1 MNHEARAPEGR
12 AGLVKVAQARGEG
25 LGGFSRGVLVLT
37 AMSRLHASS
46 LAIAIAM
53 GACAALAFASG
64 CSPGRAEDPQ
74 SILRSYSH
82 ALEEGRA
89 EDAYRMLSEEAR
101 RGISLEAFRR
111 MVKDN
116 PDEVREIAKALARPT
131 ATPVVTATVT
141 SSNGQELQLV
151 LEGGKW
157 RVEATAIDLYA
168 QDTPRHAIQGF
179 VRAVERKRYDVV
191 LKFVPDSHKEGL
203 DPSKLKTAWEGHDKE
218 EIEQVVSS
226 LKQALPTASIEE
238 TGDRATMAYG
248 AGTMQLVRER
258 GLWKIE
264 DFD

>member
-1 MNHEARAPEGR
+1 MKRPSHP
-12 AGLVKVAQARGEG
+12 V
-25 LGGFSRGVLVLT
+25 F
-37 AMSRLHASS
+37 
-46 LAIAIAM
+46 
-53 GACAALAFASG
+53 AALLAVAFMG
-64 CSPGRAEDPQ
+64 CVGGRAEDPQ
-74 SILRSYSH
+74 SVLRAYSH
-82 ALEEGRA
+82 ALDEGRA
-89 EDAYRMLSEEAR
+89 DDAYRMLSEEAR
-101 RGISLEAFRR
+101 RGISAEAFRR

-116 PDEVREIAKALARPT
+116 PEEVREIAKALARPT

-141 SSNGQELQLV
+141 SGSGQELQLV
-151 LEGGKW
+151 LENGKW

>member
-1 MNHEARAPEGR
+1 M
-12 AGLVKVAQARGEG
+12 
-25 LGGFSRGVLVLT
+25 LVLS
-37 AMSRLHASS
+37 AMIRHAHS
-46 LAIAIAM
+46 LAIALAI
-53 GACAALAFASG
+53 GACTG
-64 CSPGRAEDPQ
+64 CTQARAEDPQ

-89 EDAYRMLSEEAR
+89 EDAYRMLSDEAR

-116 PDEVREIAKALARPT
+116 PEEVREIAKALARPT

>member
-1 MNHEARAPEGR
+1 MTP
-12 AGLVKVAQARGEG
+12 KVVA
-25 LGGFSRGVLVLT
+25 
-37 AMSRLHASS
+37 
-46 LAIAIAM
+46 LALAAAL
-53 GACAALAFASG
+53 ACAACG
-64 CSPGRAEDPQ
+64 TPKAEDPH
-74 SILRSYSH
+74 SVLRTYSK

-101 RGISLEAFRR
+101 RGISLEAFKR

-116 PDEVREIAKALARPT
+116 PEEVREIARALARPT

-151 LEGGKW
+151 LENGKW
-157 RVEATAIDLYA
+157 KVEATAIDLYA

-191 LKFVPDSHKEGL
+191 LKFVPDAHREGL
-203 DPSKLKTAWEGHDKE
+203 DPAKLKAAWEGHDKE
-218 EIEQVVSS
+218 EIDQVVSA
-226 LKQALPTASIEE
+226 LKHAVPTASIDE

>member
-1 MNHEARAPEGR
+1 MLR
-12 AGLVKVAQARGEG
+12 QARSVFAAFRGTVLAVALMGSG
-25 LGGFSRGVLVLT
+25 L
-37 AMSRLHASS
+37 SS
-46 LAIAIAM
+46 LAC
-53 GACAALAFASG
+53 GA
-64 CSPGRAEDPQ
+64 PRAEDPQ
-74 SILRSYSH
+74 SVLRSYSR
-82 ALEEGRA
+82 ALDEGRA

-116 PDEVREIAKALARPT
+116 PEEVREIAKALARPT

-151 LEGGKW
+151 LENGKW
-157 RVEATAIDLYA
+157 RVEATAVDLYA

-179 VRAVERKRYDVV
+179 MRAVERKRYDVV

>member
-1 MNHEARAPEGR
+1 MIRR
-12 AGLVKVAQARGEG
+12 LVVA
-25 LGGFSRGVLVLT
+25 T
-37 AMSRLHASS
+37 AL
-46 LAIAIAM
+46 
-53 GACAALAFASG
+53 ACAACGAA
-64 CSPGRAEDPQ
+64 RAEDPQ
-74 SILRSYSH
+74 SALRSYAR
-82 ALEEGRA
+82 ALDEGRA

-116 PDEVREIAKALARPT
+116 PDEVREIAKALGRPT
-131 ATPVVTATVT
+131 SSPVVTASVT
-141 SSNGQELQLV
+141 SSSGQELQLV
-151 LEGGKW
+151 LENGKW
-157 RVEATAIDLYA
+157 KVEATAIDLYA

-203 DPSKLKTAWEGHDKE
+203 DPAKLKAAWEGHDKE
-218 EIEQVVSS
+218 EIDQVVSA

-238 TGDRATMAYG
+238 TGDRATMAHG

>member
-1 MNHEARAPEGR
+1 MRRAL
-12 AGLVKVAQARGEG
+12 AA
-25 LGGFSRGVLVLT
+25 GVLSVVL
-37 AMSRLHASS
+37 
-46 LAIAIAM
+46 
-53 GACAALAFASG
+53 ACAACGGAK
-64 CSPGRAEDPQ
+64 AEDPG
-74 SILRSYSH
+74 SVLRAYSR

-89 EDAYRMLSEEAR
+89 DDAYRMLSEEAR

-116 PDEVREIAKALARPT
+116 PEEVREIARSLARPT
-131 ATPVVTATVT
+131 ATPVVTASVT
-141 SSNGQELQLV
+141 TSNGQELDLV
-151 LEGGKW
+151 LENGRWK
-157 RVEATAIDLYA
+157 VEATAIDLYA

-203 DPSKLKTAWEGHDKE
+203 DAAKLKSAWEGHDKE
-218 EIEQVVSS
+218 EIEQVVSQ
-226 LKQALPTASIEE
+226 LKLALPTATIEE

>member
-1 MNHEARAPEGR
+1 MIR
-12 AGLVKVAQARGEG
+12 QA
-25 LGGFSRGVLVLT
+25 T
-37 AMSRLHASS
+37 S
-46 LAIAIAM
+46 LALSIAIAI
-53 GACAALAFASG
+53 GACAG
-64 CSPGRAEDPQ
+64 CGTPKAEDPQ
-74 SILRSYSH
+74 SILRSYSR

-116 PDEVREIAKALARPT
+116 PEEVREIAKALARPT

-151 LEGGKW
+151 LENGKW

-179 VRAVERKRYDVV
+179 VRAVDRKRYDVV

>member
-1 MNHEARAPEGR
+1 MRR
-12 AGLVKVAQARGEG
+12 LVSAGIVSVA
-25 LGGFSRGVLVLT
+25 L
-37 AMSRLHASS
+37 
-46 LAIAIAM
+46 
-53 GACAALAFASG
+53 ACAACGGAK
-64 CSPGRAEDPQ
+64 AEDPQ
-74 SILRSYSH
+74 SVLRAYSH

-89 EDAYRMLSEEAR
+89 DDAYRMLSEEAR

-116 PDEVREIAKALARPT
+116 PEEVREIAKALARPT

-151 LEGGKW
+151 LENGKW

-203 DPSKLKTAWEGHDKE
+203 DSSKLKTAWEGHDKE